1 MFLLK
6 TLNRW
11 SPRNIF
17 LADAIGAMVSTLV
30 LAVGLVRFKAQLGL
44 SESTLYFLAS
54 LAFCFFIYSSAVFLI
69 KPKHWAP
76 FLKIIATA
84 NFGYCVAIWVVLPNT
99 EASTWAYLFF
109 TGDTLLIS
117 AIALTEWR
125 YAMKYRHRSYE

>member
-6 TLNRW
+6 SVNRW

-17 LADAIGAMVSTLV
+17 LADAIGASVSTLI
-30 LAVGLVRFKAQLGL
+30 LAVGLVQFKARLGL
-44 SESTLYFLAS
+44 TESTLYFMAS
-54 LAFCFFIYSSAVFLI
+54 VAFCFFIYSSAVFLI
-69 KPKHWAP
+69 KPKRWTP

-99 EASTWAYLFF
+99 DASNWAYFFF

-125 YAMKYRHRSYE
+125 YAVKYHHRPYE